1 MFLPHHIISQLI
13 CYITGRNRKFLQPC
27 KIMFGKRL
35 FGSPQVHIAHIFK
48 TIQTFSLTNEIL
60 AHIRRVIRGIAVDY
74 RCIGHCKI
82 RKTKISH
89 KLIEVKGSHIGI
101 DTVQKNDAECKGQG
115 NNHYFFLIAAKIAF
129 CHHNCANA
137 FTATVFLFSSCLLDI
152 V

>member
-1 MFLPHHIISQLI
+1 
-13 CYITGRNRKFLQPC
+13 
-27 KIMFGKRL
+27 MFGKRL
-35 FGSPQVHIAHIFK
+35 FGSPQVHIAYIFK
-48 TIQTFSLTNEIL
+48 TIQPFSLTNEIL

-89 KLIEVKGSHIGI
+89 KLIEIKGSHIGI

-115 NNHYFFLIAAKIAF
+115 NNRYFFLIAAKIAF
-129 CHHNCANA
+129 CHHNCAYT